1 MNQLSFNDVVQLL
14 GQFILGQNNFRV
26 FKSSMTTFVVCHFM
40 VKILHKLA
48 ILDVRILNHSVA
60 NWNMIAILP
69 FILPSPK
76 RLLLVGSTVYPRNLR
91 QSRNH

>member
-26 FKSSMTTFVVCHFM
+26 FKSSMTTFVFCHFM

-60 NWNMIAILP
+60 NWKMIA
-69 FILPSPK
+69 ILPSPK